1 MKQILLIVA
10 LLCAVISNAQLRSTT
25 YVTVGGS
32 GDYTNQPYVP
42 QAKFSRTQTI
52 YYPEQINF
60 NGEITGLR
68 FFTAFSNTTTSPTP
82 NTNLI
87 FKIGHTTKEEFVSG
101 DGFIPDEE
109 LTEIGITTYYAN
121 AYEFILIFDESFN
134 YNGIDNL
141 VIDVEDVNPGQSSSA
156 LFGWRGTENFN
167 NPPTRSRVS
176 ITEEFDDGST
186 STSVLYQNSFAK
198 TRFDGDLQVCQTV
211 SVNSIDNVTDST
223 AEFTLNE
230 IPDANHYRYVV
241 TEAGEAIPETYTV
254 ISDETFSVTD
264 LLPSQDYYV
273 NVKTDCDAFG
283 VTSGYRSFYFKTRP
297 VALTLPYTIDFESEF
312 ARDYAVPNYGVEV
325 NAEAAKDS
333 NFGIMLNGPGYP
345 QYLNWNDYGDPFEEN
360 QDFIRTLSID
370 VDLTQ
375 NAIHPV
381 LKFDIS
387 QTAEAYLRVKIKAYA
402 DDNVYTG
409 VAEDFIYNAA
419 YDDNDFKTASI
430 DLSAYIG
437 EVITIKLENVSK
449 STTRKTYLDNIQ
461 VIENDCETITNIVA
475 TSSAD
480 SIALQWDA
488 TVVDSYEV
496 IAAAFEENPDVDYI
510 PVDNTANYTFSEL
523 PAATSYK
530 LFVRNSCETSNSP
543 WKKIYASTDP
553 EYLEPGYDNYFSD
566 EAVLETNLF
575 SIMHSES
582 SKMEFVNYSVYDRL
596 VLHQRDSNA
605 EWVGDDATT
614 EAQAWNENKD
624 FLTGLKFKIDGAHL
638 SDGIVDITFTQLHHY
653 SSTPAN
659 SWFRILINGEQYGPS
674 YNPTTRYQ
682 DPQTTIS
689 VDLESYLGED
699 ITFELQHVGRTKDY
713 FSFTPIG
720 GDGTVIN
727 RIVFTGNALSV
738 DDSEHLSVKLYPN
751 PATSEVLIE
760 GLQHHSELT
769 IIDVNGRVL
778 TAFTSRDTFT
788 SLDVSEYNS
797 GLYFVEIKSG
807 EQLQTLK
814 FIKQ

>member
-1 MKQILLIVA
+1 MKHILLIVA
-10 LLCAVISNAQLRSTT
+10 LLCVTISNAQLRTT
-25 YVTVGGS
+25 SYVTVGGT

-52 YYPEQINF
+52 YYPEQIKF

-87 FKIGHTTKEEFVSG
+87 FKIGHTTKEEFESG
-101 DGFIPDEE
+101 DGFIADED

-156 LFGWRGTENFN
+156 LFGWQGTENFN
-167 NPPTRSRVS
+167 NPPTRSRVR
-176 ITEEFDDGST
+176 ITEAFDDGST

-198 TRFDGDLQVCQTV
+198 TRFDGNLQVCQTS
-211 SVNSIDNVTDST
+211 SVASIDNVTNTT

-230 IPDANHYRYVV
+230 NTEANHYRYVI
-241 TEAGEAIPETYTV
+241 TEAGEDIPESYTV
-254 ISDETFSVTD
+254 TNDLTFSVSD

-297 VALTLPYTIDFESEF
+297 NALSLPYTIDFESDF
-312 ARDYAVPNYGVEV
+312 ARDYAIPNYGVEI
-325 NAEAAKDS
+325 NAEAANESD
-333 NFGIMLNGPGYP
+333 FGLMLNGPGYP
-345 QYLNWNDYGDPFEEN
+345 QYLNYVDYGDPFEEN
-360 QDFIRTLSID
+360 QDFIRTFSID

-375 NAIHPV
+375 NAIHPI
-381 LKFDIS
+381 LKFDIN
-387 QTAEAYLRVKIKAYA
+387 QTAEAYLRVKIKPYA

-430 DLSAYIG
+430 DLSQFVG
-437 EVITIKLENVSK
+437 ELITIKLENVSK
-449 STTRKTYLDNIQ
+449 STTRKTYLDNIK
-461 VIENDCETITNIVA
+461 ILENDCEVITNIASV
-475 TSSAD
+475 SSD
-480 SIALQWDA
+480 NSIALNWDA
-488 TVVDSYEV
+488 TADGAYEV
-496 IAAAFEENPDVDYI
+496 VAEEFEENPSVDYI
-510 PVDNTANYTFSEL
+510 PADTENYTFSEL

-530 LFVRNSCETSNSP
+530 LFVRNSCETSYSP
-543 WKKIYASTDP
+543 WSKIYASTDP
-553 EYLEPGYDNYFSD
+553 EYLEPGYDNYFND

-575 SIMHSES
+575 SVMHSES
-582 SKMEFVNYSVYDRL
+582 SKLEFVNYSVYDRL

-605 EWVGDDATT
+605 EWVGGDATT
-614 EAQAWNENKD
+614 ETQAWNENKD

-638 SDGIVDITFTQLHHY
+638 SDGNVDITFNQLHHY
-653 SSTPAN
+653 SSTPSN

-682 DPQTTIS
+682 DPLTTVS
-689 VDLESYLGED
+689 VDLDPYLGGD

-738 DDSEHLSVKLYPN
+738 EDSEYLSVKLYPN

-760 GLQHHSELT
+760 GLQHQSELT
-769 IIDVNGRVL
+769 IVDVNGRAL
-778 TAFTSRDTFT
+778 TSFTSRNTSA
-788 SLDVSEYNS
+788 SLDVSEYNL